1 MTVHCYVVWDLPKSV
16 NFLTQNSIP
25 KTKCDFNRLDGPAIL
40 FTVFKPFLYLGK
52 VSEALFSSRPSYKKH
67 APDFSNIYII
77 VDPAVIPLP
86 FSLTPMA
93 LGNHTNVR
101 EVILEDNGKLNRP
114 IPQCTCFKSHNAP
127 FRIEMCVVWDRC
139 IVGFVNV
146 VYWYKTKHNKALIV
160 FITLGICCTI
170 VISFWKQLVVV
181 MGGGGTPSRS
191 WPLRCMRCRSD
202 EVGPRFHL
210 HGEWQFIPYSVRSR
224 SRNKHRDLWVGRHLV
239 TLVPVQNQLNW
250 VL

>member
-1 MTVHCYVVWDLPKSV
+1 M
-16 NFLTQNSIP
+16 QNSIP

-40 FTVFKPFLYLGK
+40 LTVFKPFLYLGK

-67 APDFSNIYII
+67 AHAFSNIFII

-93 LGNHTNVR
+93 FGNHTNVR

-114 IPQCTCFKSHNAP
+114 IPQCTCLKSHNAP
-127 FRIEMCVVWDRC
+127 FRIEMCGVLDRC

-160 FITLGICCTI
+160 FIRLGICCII
-170 VISFWKQLVVV
+170 VMISFWKQLEVV

-191 WPLRCMRCRSD
+191 WLCHCVRCRSD
-202 EVGPRFHL
+202 EVGPRFRL
-210 HGEWQFIPYSVRSR
+210 HGEWQFIPNSVRSR
-224 SRNKHRDLWVGRHLV
+224 SRNKRWDPWVGRRVSSWLM
-239 TLVPVQNQLNW
+239 TLVPVQNQLN
-250 VL
+250 LLL